1 MDGYM
6 DGHIDRWMEISI
18 DGYIDGWMDEY
29 TEG

>member
-1 MDGYM
+1 MGGYM
-6 DGHIDRWMEISI
+6 DGHIVRWMEISI